1 MMEIINDSMDA
12 ILDNIASA
20 RQSLDE
26 KSLKEFESI
35 IMGVNN
41 IFVTGIGRSGL
52 VAKAFAMRL
61 MHIGFSTY
69 VVGETI
75 SPSIFENDC
84 LIVISGSGETNTV
97 VSAAKIAKNR
107 GSKVLAVTSYP
118 DSTLGQLADCILC
131 IKGRI
136 NKEEDDENYL
146 KRQIHGNYTLFTPLG
161 TAFELTALL
170 FLDTIIFDL
179 AEKKKIMP

>member
-1 MMEIINDSMDA
+1 MMEIINSSMDT
-12 ILDNIASA
+12 ILDNIESA
-20 RQSLDE
+20 RQLLDE

-35 IMGVNN
+35 IMDVNN

-97 VSAAKIAKNR
+97 VSAAEIAKER
-107 GSKVLAVTSYP
+107 GARVLAVTSYP
-118 DSTLGQLADCILC
+118 DSTLGQLADCSLY

-136 NKEEDDENYL
+136 NKEADDENYL

-161 TAFELTALL
+161 TAFEITTLL
-170 FLDTIIFDL
+170 FLDAMVFDL
-179 AEKKKIMP
+179 MEKKK